1 MNCIEHQ
8 MPISALMISMQ
19 GIADAQCPVLTSTGA
34 CTKRNQAVSGIRK
47 LQEKIDQLQTEQ
59 AESAR
64 YSQLLNDMHA
74 NLEPL
79 LSRLRALLNGDKMD
93 A

>member
-1 MNCIEHQ
+1 MHQ
-8 MPISALMISMQ
+8 MPISAPMISMQ
-19 GIADAQCPVLTSTGA
+19 GIADVQCPVLTSTGA

-64 YSQLLNDMHA
+64 YSQLLNGMHA

>member
-1 MNCIEHQ
+1 

-19 GIADAQCPVLTSTGA
+19 GIADVQCPVLTSTGA

-59 AESAR
+59 T
-64 YSQLLNDMHA
+64 
-74 NLEPL
+74 
-79 LSRLRALLNGDKMD
+79 
-93 A
+93 